1 MPKTKNKVRDM
12 TNDKEIGNPITK
24 KYQVYM
30 ADLSTYKLKPDGNLI
45 VTCGFVVLLSLAVL
59 FLTFAA

>member
-1 MPKTKNKVRDM
+1 M